1 MRSILGYLQICKK
14 TLWSLLLALI
24 ALPLGM
30 NAVAQ
35 ESAFGNKLKIQHE
48 IEQMIHKIIGTQL
61 TKGEYF
67 VYAKVDMKEKAADTQ
82 AAESG
87 NSEFDK
93 VKELPFSPVKIEDEY
108 LNRLFA
114 LSNGAKGLADFNLE
128 VTLVFDE
135 RVPEAKRKLLT
146 DVVSDRFQFNDSDR
160 KLNVQSLSLVSE
172 PVNQQQKLVLEKS
185 KIESEKALLDLQ
197 EQKNKLELMKKEAE
211 LDEAR
216 RKLEESKKSQEVN
229 VTNNVTAGGTEEKKE
244 EKPKTIIDHLR
255 DFQVLLFALVGGLFA
270 IVVAFLVGGS
280 LAKSLKPTAE
290 AIEKIGA
297 GLENAASKSAPAP
310 AAAAPTASS
319 SSSESSK
326 PDSAQRMGASMMA
339 GAHGGAGAPVDKSFE
354 EFIEQVQEKLEVLGE
369 EKNFAFY
376 RAFSDLIENP
386 DTLTYAVSILLTLD
400 EEKAKTLL
408 GNVSVDQVDRLRE
421 AMARQGAL
429 SEAKSVSKE
438 ALQEFYGRI
447 AAEEFVDSPLMK
459 LKDLTWLTKMN
470 TDEMREFT
478 ISLDPE
484 LRPAFFACL
493 TPGRVQ
499 SMIRSCTEAE
509 QKTEL
514 IQSLKDLD
522 EVTSDQIGR
531 HRQSG

>member
-1 MRSILGYLQICKK
+1 
-14 TLWSLLLALI
+14 
-24 ALPLGM
+24 
-30 NAVAQ
+30 
-35 ESAFGNKLKIQHE
+35 
-48 IEQMIHKIIGTQL
+48 
-61 TKGEYF
+61 
-67 VYAKVDMKEKAADTQ
+67 
-82 AAESG
+82 
-87 NSEFDK
+87 
-93 VKELPFSPVKIEDEY
+93 
-108 LNRLFA
+108 
-114 LSNGAKGLADFNLE
+114 
-128 VTLVFDE
+128 
-135 RVPEAKRKLLT
+135 
-146 DVVSDRFQFNDSDR
+146 
-160 KLNVQSLSLVSE
+160 
-172 PVNQQQKLVLEKS
+172 
-185 KIESEKALLDLQ
+185 
-197 EQKNKLELMKKEAE
+197 
-211 LDEAR
+211 
-216 RKLEESKKSQEVN
+216 
-229 VTNNVTAGGTEEKKE
+229 
-244 EKPKTIIDHLR
+244 
-255 DFQVLLFALVGGLFA
+255 
-270 IVVAFLVGGS
+270 
-280 LAKSLKPTAE
+280 
-290 AIEKIGA
+290 
-297 GLENAASKSAPAP
+297 
-310 AAAAPTASS
+310 
-319 SSSESSK
+319 
-326 PDSAQRMGASMMA
+326 MMA